1 MRDIAI
7 FNHRHDKL
15 INTIFIQKTYGKL
28 MLALELLLVCA
39 MQFEIVSG
47 NFYGQA
53 ACLVLGMIFVKLAH
67 LATQSGNGKAAQ
79 IEYVIKQK
87 NRVRDEHQQNIV
99 RILRRAAIARVVA
112 QSSVLWSAIK
122 AIVAA
127 ELHVRSIVKSVLCT
141 VTDTLTPKLS
151 PCPPTACA

>member
-1 MRDIAI
+1 MRDLAL
-7 FNHRHDKL
+7 FNHRHDRL
-15 INTIFIQKTYGKL
+15 LNTIFIQKTYGKL

-39 MQFEIVSG
+39 MQFDIVAG
-47 NFYGQA
+47 NLYGQA
-53 ACLVLGMIFVKLAH
+53 VCIVGGMVFVKLAY

-87 NRVRDEHQQNIV
+87 NRVRDAHQQNII
-99 RILRRAAIARVVA
+99 RILRRAAIARFVA
-112 QSSVLWSAIK
+112 QSSALWSAIK

-141 VTDTLTPKLS
+141 VTDTLTPKLF

>member
-1 MRDIAI
+1 
-7 FNHRHDKL
+7 
-15 INTIFIQKTYGKL
+15 

>member
-1 MRDIAI
+1 MRDLAI

-15 INTIFIQKTYGKL
+15 INTIFIQRTYGKL

-127 ELHVRSIVKSVLCT
+127 ELHLRSIVKSVLCT